1 MINFFKK
8 NKNKIK
14 KSGFSFRVNPHKHWK
29 FLLKMFCFSSILLIV
44 FGLFIFYRI
53 NSEQIKEI
61 EKVEPTRKNII
72 KEKLLEEMVS
82 LFEEKRMK
90 TENIKNSL
98 FEFKDPSI

>member
-8 NKNKIK
+8 NKYKVK
-14 KSGFSFRVNPHKHWK
+14 KADFSLRVNPHKHWK
-29 FLLKMFCFSSILLIV
+29 FLLKMFYFSSVVLIA

-72 KEKLLEEMVS
+72 KEKLLEEMII
-82 LFEEKRMK
+82 LFEEKNIK
-90 TENIKNSL
+90 IENIKNSS
-98 FEFKDPSI
+98 FELKDPSI